1 MEILT
6 RYVNRR
12 ENMHMLDQTTLS
24 RHKFIKAERKMGWVT
39 HWWKIYLGLILLV
52 SGVLRLSSLSMMEFR
67 HDSAYWALDG
77 YRILQGDYYPLV
89 GQQVGSVQSPL
100 YNGPALSYITA
111 AIFAIFGYQPAAVA
125 SFIAL
130 CNVFGVY
137 IAYLLG
143 RRLYSRSVGLILATL
158 ASVSPWMVLYG
169 RMFWPQSLFP
179 FLIPLS
185 VLFLINALEKDK
197 IAYYVLFGALLGLG
211 VQLHLSALALVGT
224 GVLIVLVYSKTR
236 WKSLFYVMGVVVGY
250 IPNIIY
256 DLTSDFVHIRGIIS
270 LPSIHSTDEPRAV
283 HFAKTIWNF
292 TNVLSGQG
300 MWVSKLSKSQ
310 YLPSVID
317 WTQGIVYS
325 IVFAACLILILYNAI
340 RDAKDGWRNVR
351 ISYKDAVVLLF
362 LLLPL
367 AYLFFSKSPIQR
379 HYFLF
384 LYPMPLLVIARGL
397 ELWRSQ
403 LSPKYGSSRVNLFV
417 FAIILI
423 LCSLN
428 LVTLGYGY
436 RFLEQTGGQ
445 GEYGTVLSDKQQV
458 VDYIV
463 EHSGGQYKVDLNGV
477 QESLP
482 YVFLFQTRGE
492 IVIDGDIMI
501 AHSIHSYPPAHN
513 LPKYRIVETNYHS
526 MTPETGERILFQS
539 RGVVVLSAGN

>member
-1 MEILT
+1 
-6 RYVNRR
+6 
-12 ENMHMLDQTTLS
+12 MLDWTTLLH
-24 RHKFIKAERKMGWVT
+24 HKLINAEHKMGWT
-39 HWWKIYLGLILLV
+39 IHWWKIYLGLVLLV
-52 SGVLRLSSLSMMEFR
+52 SGVLRLGFLSMMEFR
-67 HDSAYWALDG
+67 HDSAYWALEG
-77 YRILQGDYYPLV
+77 YRILQGNYYPLI

-111 AIFAIFGYQPAAVA
+111 AIFAVFGYQPIAVA
-125 SFIAL
+125 AFIAL
-130 CNVFGVY
+130 LNVLGVY
-137 IAYLLG
+137 IVYLLG
-143 RRLYSRSVGLILATL
+143 NCLYSRNVGLILATL

-179 FLIPLS
+179 FLIPLAF
-185 VLFLINALEKDK
+185 LFLIRALETDK
-197 IAYYVLFGALLGLG
+197 IVYYVLFGVLLGLG
-211 VQLHLSALALVGT
+211 VQLHLSVLALVGT
-224 GVLIVLVYSKTR
+224 GFLVLLIYSKTR
-236 WKSLFYVMGVVVGY
+236 LKSLVYAPSIALGY

-256 DLTSDFVHIRGIIS
+256 DLTSNFVHIRGIVS
-270 LPSIHSTDEPRAV
+270 LPSIHSTDEPRVV

-317 WTQGIVYS
+317 WTQGILYS
-325 IVFAACLILILYNAI
+325 LIFTACLILIFYNAI
-340 RDAKDGWRNVR
+340 RYTEGSWRNVR

-367 AYLFFSKSPIQR
+367 AYLFFSESPIQR

-397 ELWRSQ
+397 ELWRLQ
-403 LSPKYGSSRVNLFV
+403 FSPKYGISKANLFV
-417 FAIILI
+417 FAIIPI

-436 RFLEQTGGQ
+436 HFLEKTGGQ
-445 GEYGTVLSDKQQV
+445 GEYGTVLSDKQRV
-458 VDYIV
+458 VNYII
-463 EHSGGQYKVDLNGV
+463 EHSGGQYKVDLDGV
-477 QESLP
+477 QELLP
-482 YVFLFQTRGE
+482 YVFLFQARGE

-501 AHSIHSYPPAHN
+501 AHSIQSYPSSHD

-526 MTPETGERILFQS
+526 MVPKTGERIIFQS
-539 RGVVVLSAGN
+539 RGVVVLSSNN